1 MQKKIITFLKYG
13 VFTIAG
19 ILLVWWQLSSMT
31 PEETAEFRLAIKS
44 ANYYL
49 LIPVFIMAILSH
61 LSRSLRWKLLMEPL
75 GFKPATQTVF
85 ASVMLGYLIN
95 SFIPRLGEIVKCTVL
110 SKKEKLEVDKVLGTV
125 IIERIFDMF
134 CYILFIL
141 FSVLIQ
147 IDLVGGYFKKALNSF
162 TYSGN
167 ITRGIQ
173 AISGLFLLILMIII
187 FLVRK
192 YPQHTVIV
200 KVRHFLKG
208 MLTGFISIKKLK
220 HRKLFIFHTI
230 FIWAMYLLQI
240 YIGFQV
246 IEGTAHLGI
255 KAACAI
261 LSLATLSMIA
271 TPGGLGSFPVFVMQT
286 LLIYHVSAPT
296 GKAFGWLMWG
306 VTTSIIL
313 IVGVMSM
320 IYLFYKNKNKDE
332 ANTSDTKQDI

>member
-1 MQKKIITFLKYG
+1 MRKKIITFLKYG
-13 VFTIAG
+13 VFTLAG
-19 ILLVWWQLSSMT
+19 ILLVWWQLSSMS
-31 PEETAEFRLAIKS
+31 PEETAEFRLALRS

-75 GFKPATQTVF
+75 GFTPATRIVF

-134 CYILFIL
+134 CYILFLL

-147 IDLVGGYFKKALNSF
+147 IDLVGGYFKKALHSF
-162 TYSGN
+162 THSGN
-167 ITRGIQ
+167 LSTSIQLIT
-173 AISGLFLLILMIII
+173 GLLLLFIII
-187 FLVRK
+187 VIILARK
-192 YPQHTVIV
+192 YPQHPIII
-200 KVRHFLKG
+200 KASHFLKG
-208 MLTGFISIKKLK
+208 MLTGFVSIKKLK

-230 FIWAMYLLQI
+230 FIWSMYLLQI

-271 TPGGLGSFPVFVMQT
+271 TPGGLGSFPMFVMQT
-286 LLIYHVSAPT
+286 LLIYHISAPT

-313 IVGVMSM
+313 MVGVMSM
-320 IYLFYKNKNKDE
+320 VYLFYKNKSKDE
-332 ANTSDTKQDI
+332 AYTSDTQ